1 MTPKLT
7 DMDINSE
14 ISRSDSSVGRGAVAP
29 VTLGKSESKEE
40 SMKETGCNAVV
51 FAVACMTLTLLF
63 EIECL
68 ECQSIGIQDGTLF
81 R

>member
-1 MTPKLT
+1 
-7 DMDINSE
+7 
-14 ISRSDSSVGRGAVAP
+14 
-29 VTLGKSESKEE
+29 
-40 SMKETGCNAVV
+40 MKKTGHNEVV

-68 ECQSIGIQDGTLF
+68 ECHSIGVQKGRSSDDDDIHHHTAISQPVSQAS